1 MSQDVEPVHGRTTSV
16 GTIVVI
22 IHDVGAAK
30 PEPYRIQFDNAWV
43 EAESSWDV
51 FFVYGDRP
59 EHGLSGLL
67 LGRFNARTASWYIK
81 PGLSWRLDTGQGLAP
96 ATMTKRNEVR
106 FDRETRFILH
116 EWGRVEEPL
125 PPGSVPPFAHVAL
138 LDVDETIGEVA
149 VLREALM
156 NAGAL
161 CLTPARAGTCQCG
174 LLQLSPIL

>member
-67 LGRFNARTASWYIK
+67 LGRFNARAASWYIK

-106 FDRETRFILH
+106 YDRETRFVLH
-116 EWGRVEEPL
+116 GWGRIGDALV
-125 PPGSVPPFAHVAL
+125 GGVAL
-138 LDVDETIGEVA
+138 LDDDETLELATALVGEGA
-149 VLREALM
+149 
-156 NAGAL
+156 AL
-161 CLTPARAGTCQCG
+161 CLTFARAGLCQCRV
-174 LLQLSPIL
+174 LTLMPIVTS